1 MQNSLCRAPKER
13 ALNQVV
19 DLEDPLCAIG
29 AREMLRRAFL
39 LELIIPG
46 EVTYIRDVCWS
57 RGRLCVGELPVAL
70 ARR

>member
-1 MQNSLCRAPKER
+1 MRVV
-13 ALNQVV
+13 NQVA

-57 RGRLCVGELPVAL
+57 RGRFCVGELPVAL